1 MGYDIGRLETK
12 KFAEQGVDFPILH
25 PGTLLPITDGDG
37 NPVTI
42 RIGGADSTR
51 IKTAVRERQ
60 ALRRAENDKLPPGTP
75 LPEYTWEMREKDTI
89 EDLVTLTFGWSDNL
103 ELDGQPFPF
112 SSENALILYT
122 RFPEIAEQMT
132 AKATSRINFMQA
144 SSTK

>member
-12 KFAEQGVDFPILH
+12 KFAEEGVDFQIVSPQGPLS
-25 PGTLLPITDGDG
+25 DDDG

-42 RIGGADSTR
+42 KLGGADASR

-60 ALRRAENDKLPPGTP
+60 AKRRAEAETLPPGTP
-75 LPEYTWEMREKDTI
+75 APEYTWEMRERDTI

-103 ELDGQPFPF
+103 ELDGAPFPF
-112 SSENALILYT
+112 SKENALELYT

-132 AKATSRINFMQA
+132 AKATNRINFMRA